1 MTEKLNIVQSTT
13 EPDKRNIWLKDN
25 ELKKFGAKGWSTIG
39 GSNTG
44 GGNGGTSTDKDAL
57 YIYFDWDT
65 HNIVFNNKVFT
76 TEYSTSS
83 GYHHVT
89 IRNKELY
96 NTLYNSLVDTNTL
109 IYIKTLSTNKVQIF
123 GNFSY
128 YADGEDSIEFTTIIE
143 LVIFNISIMNR

>member
-1 MTEKLNIVQSTT
+1 MTEKQIIDRLDSINLSLRQ
-13 EPDKRNIWLKDN
+13 KKDLIDIIKDITASSG
-25 ELKKFGAKGWSTIG
+25 EG
-39 GSNTG
+39 
-44 GGNGGTSTDKDAL
+44 GGTSTDKDAL

-83 GYHHVT
+83 GYYHVT

-109 IYIKTLSTNKVQIF
+109 IYIKTLSTNEVQIF

-128 YADGEDSIEFTTIIE
+128 YADGEYRIEFTTIFE
-143 LVIFNISIMNR
+143 LAIFNISIMNR

>member
-1 MTEKLNIVQSTT
+1 MTEKQIIDRLDSINLSLRQKKDLIDVIKDITT
-13 EPDKRNIWLKDN
+13 SS
-25 ELKKFGAKGWSTIG
+25 GVG
-39 GSNTG
+39 
-44 GGNGGTSTDKDAL
+44 GGTSTDKDAL

-76 TEYSTSS
+76 TKYSTSS
-83 GYHHVT
+83 GYYSTV

-123 GNFSY
+123 GNLSY
-128 YADGEDSIEFTTIIE
+128 YTNGEDSIEFTTIIE
-143 LVIFNISIMNR
+143 LTIFNISIMNK

>member
-1 MTEKLNIVQSTT
+1 MTEKLNIVQSAT

-39 GSNTG
+39 GSNAE
-44 GGNGGTSTDKDAL
+44 GGTSTDKDAL

-65 HNIVFNNKVFT
+65 YNIIINDKIFT
-76 TEYSTSS
+76 TEHDTSS
-83 GYHHVT
+83 GFFNIT

-96 NTLYNSLVDTNTL
+96 NTLYNSLVGTNTI

-123 GNFSY
+123 GNLSY
-128 YADGEDSIEFTTIIE
+128 YANGENDIIFTGFIEMALFC
-143 LVIFNISIMNR
+143 LSVRNK